1 LHVLKSSITGS
12 WSHGGSQRT
21 LHTLASDLGQK
32 TNNGKTTNNPRSTAS
47 PINNSML
54 KAPLT
59 PRSHLAPRKGVRT
72 DRGHGRDRESS
83 QERRSYYVLHEE
95 VVGHS
100 TKDCPIIKEDKER
113 MARLI
118 PNQSIK
124 AITHTYQQQCPDY
137 QNIHQPY
144 PHPPKLPTII
154 TPPRKATT
162 PSPPQIIPL
171 PSASLTSSQRQRPL
185 TLVASPQHNKHDI

>member
-1 LHVLKSSITGS
+1 
-12 WSHGGSQRT
+12 
-21 LHTLASDLGQK
+21 
-32 TNNGKTTNNPRSTAS
+32 
-47 PINNSML
+47 ML

-59 PRSHLAPRKGVRT
+59 PRAHLAPRKGVRT

-83 QERRSYYVLHEE
+83 QERRPYYVLHEE
-95 VVGHS
+95 DVGHS

-118 PNQSIK
+118 PNQPIK

-185 TLVASPQHNKHDI
+185 TLVASPQHNKHDIQWIQHRR